1 MKKKFPQISPVS
13 IDLLKKI
20 PVGSGLGGGSSN
32 CASTMVGLIKLFKL
46 DVNLNLLKDIA
57 SNLGSDISFFFHG
70 GSQFGKGFGGDLKKI
85 SIPKIDYILLVF
97 PDINISTAWAF
108 KNLKNSL
115 YDESSKSKF
124 SDIHR
129 LKFKWKSMQKF
140 FENDFES
147 LVFRTYPKI
156 GNLKKTLLQY
166 GATYASLSG
175 SGSTVFGIF
184 DDFETVSYAEKQ
196 MTQMKTHL
204 VKPINYKKIFEY

>member
-1 MKKKFPQISPVS
+1 M
-13 IDLLKKI
+13 
-20 PVGSGLGGGSSN
+20 
-32 CASTMVGLIKLFKL
+32 
-46 DVNLNLLKDIA
+46 
-57 SNLGSDISFFFHG
+57 
-70 GSQFGKGFGGDLKKI
+70 GKGFGGDLKKI
-85 SIPKIDYILLVF
+85 SIPNIDYILLVF
-97 PDINISTAWAF
+97 PDINISTSWAF